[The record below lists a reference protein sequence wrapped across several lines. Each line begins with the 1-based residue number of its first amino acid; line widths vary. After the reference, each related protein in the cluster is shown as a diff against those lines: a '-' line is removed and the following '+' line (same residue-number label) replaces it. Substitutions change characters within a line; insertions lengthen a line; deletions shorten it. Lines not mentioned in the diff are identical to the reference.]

1 MTHRLPPE
9 WAPQER
15 LWIGFPGDPAEWPA
29 SLPDAQRQAV
39 NFAGAVAAHGQRT
52 LLVARTMLDLTAA
65 CLLTDP
71 VVEVLEEPFGDVWLR
86 DTGPIGV
93 IDSAGNRALA
103 DFDFNGWGGKFDM
116 AGDQDIGARLAATT
130 DLPCRHIPLIFEGG
144 AIDTDGTGLFVTTE
158 QCLLNPNRNPTLGRA
173 QIEALLAGSLG
184 LNNMLWLGDGLVHDH
199 TDGHVDN
206 LARFVSAGILAIP
219 KATTDNDPNAAIY
232 ADAEARARA
241 FGVEIAHIPSV
252 GLYLIDGEIA
262 PASYMNF
269 TITNGAVIVPQYGAP
284 NDAAA
289 LDALRPFFAD
299 RAIVGL
305 PADAILRGGGSFHC
319 MSIHLPAAV

>member
-1 MTHRLPPE
+1 MTLILPPE
-9 WAPQER
+9 WLPQER

-29 SLPDAQRQAV
+29 GLPHAQRQAAD
-39 NFAGAVAAHGQRT
+39 FANAVAAHGQPT
-52 LLVARTMLDLTAA
+52 VLVARTTQDFTAA
-65 CLLTDP
+65 CLLTNP
-71 VVEVLEEPFGDVWLR
+71 EVEVVEMPFGDVWLR

-93 IDSAGNRALA
+93 VDSSGNRALA

-116 AGDQDIGARLAATT
+116 PGDQDIGARLAATT

-184 LNNMLWLGDGLVHDH
+184 LNNMLWLGDGLEHDH

-206 LARFVSAGILAIP
+206 LARFVSPGILAIP
-219 KATTDNDPNAAIY
+219 QATTDNDPNTAIY

-252 GLYLIDGEIA
+252 GRYLIDGEIV

-289 LDALRPFFAD
+289 LDALRPFFPD

-305 PADAILRGGGSFHC
+305 PADAILRGGGGFHC
-319 MSIHLPAAV
+319 MSQHLPAAA

>member
-1 MTHRLPPE
+1 LSQ
-9 WAPQER
+9 AQEQAAD
-15 LWIGFPGDPAEWPA
+15 FA
-29 SLPDAQRQAV
+29 S
-39 NFAGAVAAHGQRT
+39 AVAAHGET
-52 LLVARTMLDLTAA
+52 TVLVARTAEDADRARVLAPAD
-65 CLLTDP
+65 
-71 VVEVLEEPFGDVWLR
+71 VVVVHMPFGDVWLR

-93 IDSAGNRALA
+93 VDATGNRALA

-116 AGDQDIGARLAATT
+116 AGDQDIGGRLAATT
-130 DLPCRHIPLIFEGG
+130 DLPCRRVPLVFEGG

-158 QCLLNPNRNPTLGRA
+158 QCLLNSNRNPTLGRA

-184 LNNMLWLGDGLVHDH
+184 LNNMLWLGDGLEHDH

-206 LARFVSAGILAIP
+206 LARFVSPGILAIP
-219 KATTDNDPNAAIY
+219 QTTTDNDPNAAIY

-252 GLYLIDGEIA
+252 GRYLIDGEIV

-289 LDALRPFFAD
+289 LDALRPFFPD

-319 MSIHLPAAV
+319 MSMHLPAAV

>member
-1 MTHRLPPE
+1 MTHRLPSE

-15 LWIGFPGDPAEWPA
+15 LWIGFPGDQAEWPA
-29 SLPDAQRQAV
+29 ALPDAQRQAAD
-39 NFAGAVAAHGQRT
+39 FATAVATHGQRT
-52 LLVARTMLDLTAA
+52 MLVTRTTLDFAAA

-71 VVEVLEEPFGDVWLR
+71 AVEVIEEAFGDIWLR

-93 IDSAGNRALA
+93 IDAAGNRALA

-130 DLPCRHIPLIFEGG
+130 DLPCRHIPLISEGG
-144 AIDTDGTGLFVTTE
+144 AIDTDGTGLFVATE
-158 QCLLNPNRNPTLGRA
+158 QCLLNPNRNPTLGRT

-184 LNNMLWLGDGLVHDH
+184 LNNMLWLGDGLEHDH

-206 LARFVSAGILAIP
+206 LARFVSTGILAIP

-252 GLYLIDGEIA
+252 GHYEIDGEIL

-284 NDAAA
+284 NDVAA
-289 LDALRPFFAD
+289 LDALRPFFPD

-319 MSIHLPAAV
+319 MSMHLPAAV